1 MASTLPKE
9 KRDVREACVV
19 EAMRIIS
26 QDGLD
31 SLSLRDVAR
40 RLNIS
45 HQAPYK
51 HFPSRDHIL
60 AEVIGRAYSDF
71 TRHLETA
78 VHNQAIQFPDGNPEE
93 ALAAIGRAYLEYA
106 LQNPL
111 QYRLMFGT
119 PLPDFKEHPGL
130 ADKAGQAFSILKEA
144 IRAIRKDDTEK
155 DLTMAALFAWSTVHG
170 VASITQSGS
179 FVALG
184 LREAQELSEAI
195 QYVMGHICAVVGSKN
210 P

>member
-1 MASTLPKE
+1 M
-9 KRDVREACVV
+9 V

-26 QDGLD
+26 QEGLGA
-31 SLSLRDVAR
+31 LSLRDVAR

-51 HFPSRDHIL
+51 HFQSREHIL
-60 AEVIGRAYSDF
+60 AEVISRAFSDF
-71 TRHLETA
+71 TRHLERTVQSRA
-78 VHNQAIQFPDGNPEE
+78 VQSPDGDPKE
-93 ALAAIGRAYLEYA
+93 ALATIGRAYLEYA

-111 QYRLMFGT
+111 QYRLMFET

-130 ADKAGQAFSILKEA
+130 ADKAGQPFSILKEA
-144 IRAIRKDDTEK
+144 IRAIRKDVTEK

-184 LREAQELSEAI
+184 LQEAQELSEAI
-195 QYVMGHICAVVGSKN
+195 QYVMSRVCTVVSNKA